1 MTKFWRRKCAQ
12 FVAPGLNADR
22 LQTARGGILKRA
34 VTSTHISVV
43 LILFI
48 VFPAPMEVLNAP
60 GDVTLHVAPLQ
71 PSVIEKRLE
80 EAPKAN
86 ADRELALR
94 AMFETAGCR
103 PSQLSEQAVRRND
116 PPNLV
121 CEMPGESP
129 ELIIVGGHLDHV
141 RKGEGVVDDW
151 SGASML
157 PSLYQ
162 SLHSVRRKHTFLFIG
177 FTDEEKG
184 LVGSHFYVRHLSL
197 SQLHQIRAMV
207 NLECLGMN
215 SPEVWADHANAR
227 LLTDFALVSRSLSIP
242 LRGVNVE
249 NVGSDD
255 AESFRRRKVP
265 TITIH
270 SVTQDTLHVLHTA
283 DDNLSAI
290 HMPYYYESYR
300 LVADY
305 LAYLDATLQ

>member
-1 MTKFWRRKCAQ
+1 
-12 FVAPGLNADR
+12 
-22 LQTARGGILKRA
+22 
-34 VTSTHISVV
+34 
-43 LILFI
+43 
-48 VFPAPMEVLNAP
+48 
-60 GDVTLHVAPLQ
+60 
-71 PSVIEKRLE
+71 
-80 EAPKAN
+80 
-86 ADRELALR
+86 
-94 AMFETAGCR
+94 
-103 PSQLSEQAVRRND
+103 
-116 PPNLV
+116 
-121 CEMPGESP
+121 
-129 ELIIVGGHLDHV
+129 
-141 RKGEGVVDDW
+141 
-151 SGASML
+151 ML